1 MLLGDIDISR
11 LMTYAQ
17 QKEGDK
23 LRELA
28 KDKKKARIGNY
39 EYLQQKSGRGNHSQF
54 QQRITA
60 PV

>member
-23 LRELA
+23 LRKLA
-28 KDKKKARIGNY
+28 KDK
-39 EYLQQKSGRGNHSQF
+39 QKGQNRKL
-54 QQRITA
+54 
-60 PV
+60 